1 MFGVEYQ
8 APGCIGRDQCS
19 FSQDRHPTVGDDDGE
34 VHEDAETCDPD
45 TTELPVE
52 EYESEEWEVGDE
64 DERYGQFVS
73 VRRYETCGSEKHKA
87 DEEQPPHPDSDA
99 REVSEASS
107 AQGPD
112 DEGDDDYE
120 QNPLHAVTVVTLA
133 TSNTPR
139 SKDFAIVYRSGRLEG
154 SVIEY
159 LVDDGVATV
168 TINDPARRNPLSNDV
183 IAQLKNAV
191 IRAGDDDA
199 VAVVVITGAGDRAFS
214 AGGDL
219 ASGFVDSPLPG
230 HAARGELADL
240 FRAMTLLP
248 KPVVGRV
255 NGAALGG
262 GFGVAAACDITIVVE
277 DAKMGTPEIGLGLWP
292 MMISAVLFPLV
303 PRKTLMWMMMTG
315 AVITGER
322 AAELGIATMSVPA
335 PDLDDAVNGIVT
347 KLKRAPSGAMALG
360 KRSFYATAS
369 MDPDTALDHLHIGLT
384 AVSFTDD
391 AAEGVSAFLERRD
404 PNWTGR

>member
-1 MFGVEYQ
+1 M
-8 APGCIGRDQCS
+8 P
-19 FSQDRHPTVGDDDGE
+19 
-34 VHEDAETCDPD
+34 
-45 TTELPVE
+45 
-52 EYESEEWEVGDE
+52 
-64 DERYGQFVS
+64 
-73 VRRYETCGSEKHKA
+73 
-87 DEEQPPHPDSDA
+87 
-99 REVSEASS
+99 
-107 AQGPD
+107 
-112 DEGDDDYE
+112 
-120 QNPLHAVTVVTLA
+120 A
-133 TSNTPR
+133 TSDTAR
-139 SKDFAIVYRSGRLEG
+139 SEDFAIVSRSGRLEG
-154 SVIEY
+154 SMIEY

-183 IAQLKNAV
+183 IGQLKNAV

-230 HAARGELADL
+230 HSARGELADL
-240 FRAMTLLP
+240 FRAMTSLP

-262 GFGVAAACDITIVVE
+262 GFGVAAACDITVVVE
-277 DAKMGTPEIGLGLWP
+277 TAKMGTPEISLGLWP

-322 AAELGIATMSVPA
+322 AAELGIATLSVPGS
-335 PDLDDAVNGIVT
+335 DLDDVVDGIVA

-404 PNWTGR
+404 PEWTGR